1 MLEFPWGPRSRP
13 YPRSSPRSSSFQ
25 FESRSSYL
33 VPRNR
38 DLLSFQWNRAYPSL
52 VPAYLEQGS
61 FQLSKPRSRSSLSK
75 PRSSL
80 SGTSPRVVPAS
91 FHMARGD
98 GFITPFVARPRT
110 RLLLRSAMAALAV
123 MAGSHIPTLP
133 RAQVVHGVALPRT
146 GKGSGERGSTRPSDI
161 SSFDQTLDGLEV
173 YNGGVRHWNAIS
185 FSGGGVQW
193 TLVIQVFCG
202 GRVQVESR

>member
-25 FESRSSYL
+25 FESRSRYL

-38 DLLSFQWNRAYPSL
+38 DLLSFQRNRAYPSL
-52 VPAYLEQGS
+52 VLVPVIQAS

-91 FHMARGD
+91 FHRASPRAPRGFLKTD
-98 GFITPFVARPRT
+98 APRT
-110 RLLLRSAMAALAV
+110 RHGRATSVQGCQQLLA
-123 MAGSHIPTLP
+123 
-133 RAQVVHGVALPRT
+133 
-146 GKGSGERGSTRPSDI
+146 GKGHRRVAKLGKLMHPVGPCRRAPIVCHCVRACVRASV
-161 SSFDQTLDGLEV
+161 TLRTHGRTDG
-173 YNGGVRHWNAIS
+173 RT
-185 FSGGGVQW
+185 Q
-193 TLVIQVFCG
+193 
-202 GRVQVESR
+202 